1 MKMDK
6 VAPDD
11 LPKKDEFDYN
21 KALTWF
27 LGNFFY
33 EGNSDIPGLSLVLL
47 ISKFHTCHIIVGKMG
62 RTNWLVLVVMVM

>member
-27 LGNFFY
+27 LGNFFS
-33 EGNSDIPGLSLVLL
+33 EGNSDIQGA
-47 ISKFHTCHIIVGKMG
+47 IVSALD
-62 RTNWLVLVVMVM
+62 NQIQH